1 MVLMEAIKM
10 IAYATDY
17 NRLLPLIK
25 SGAIGKVI
33 PVAATCTSL
42 MGHYNPHNLKGILSS
57 ITT

>member
-1 MVLMEAIKM
+1 MEAIKM